1 MMDGQQEQAAATT
14 TRNKMCFEH
23 SKKVFLYICKR
34 LCILQVIC
42 MDTEYSSYVALKTTP
57 TATTTTCSSPLQFP
71 VEALCSDSSAVMIF
85 LQLRYGHL
93 PPESRYHQLA
103 SAQSDSNHHKLLY
116 NRKLHLEWA
125 PVCLLT
131 HLHWGSPMTQAGV
144 KKLN

>member
-1 MMDGQQEQAAATT
+1 MDSKNKQQQQQQEIKCVA
-14 TRNKMCFEH
+14 NYFEH
-23 SKKVFLYICKR
+23 SKRVFLYICKR

-42 MDTEYSSYVALKTTP
+42 MDTEYSSYDALKTTT
-57 TATTTTCSSPLQFP
+57 TATTATTTTTTTCSSPLQFP

-116 NRKLHLEWA
+116 NRKLHLE
-125 PVCLLT
+125 
-131 HLHWGSPMTQAGV
+131 
-144 KKLN
+144 